1 MDAKD
6 LFLIQHAH
14 LHTASVSGEHGPSL
28 EDSLCD
34 GLAPEQMCERPDG
47 LNSIAWLLWHMTRF
61 EDVVVNTVLRG
72 RPEVLDGAWL
82 ARLGVDTRLVGTGS
96 TDDEVASFSTT
107 VDPIVVREYRAAVGL
122 RTRRWAERE
131 ADWDALATVPDVAA
145 RLAAAPTAL
154 DDRAEWVRALW
165 AKRTGLG
172 LLALPVIGHSYIH
185 IGEARVTRSRLGGR
199 VP

>member
-1 MDAKD
+1 MDARD

-14 LHTASVSGEHGPSL
+14 LHTTAVSGESGPSL

-34 GLAPEQMCERPDG
+34 GLSPEQMRERPGG
-47 LNSIAWLLWHMTRF
+47 LNSIVWLLWHMTRF

-72 RPEVLDGAWL
+72 APEVLDSAWL
-82 ARLGVDTRLVGTGS
+82 DRLGVDTRLVGTGS
-96 TDDEVASFSTT
+96 TDDEVASFSTK
-107 VDPIVVREYRAAVGL
+107 VDPMLVREYRATVGR
-122 RTRRWAERE
+122 RTRLWAERE
-131 ADWDALATVPDVAA
+131 ADWTALAAVPDVAA
-145 RLAAAPTAL
+145 RLSAAPTAL

-185 IGEARVTRSRLGGR
+185 IGEARVTRSSLGGR

>member
-14 LHTASVSGEHGPSL
+14 LHTAAVSGEHGPSL

-34 GLAPEQMCERPDG
+34 GLTPEQMRERPGG

-72 RPEVLDGAWL
+72 APEVLDGAWL
-82 ARLGVDTRLVGTGS
+82 ARLGIDTRLIGNGS
-96 TDDEVASFSTT
+96 TDDEVASFSTK
-107 VDPIVVREYRAAVGL
+107 VDPLCVREYRAAVGR
-122 RTRRWAERE
+122 RTHRWADRE
-131 ADWDALATVPDVAA
+131 ADWPSLAAVPDVAA
-145 RLAAAPTAL
+145 RLSAAPTAL

-165 AKRTGLG
+165 SSRTGLG
-172 LLALPVIGHSYIH
+172 LLALPVIAHSNIH
-185 IGEARVTRSRLGGR
+185 IGEARVTRARLGGR

>member
-6 LFLIQHAH
+6 LFLLQHAH
-14 LHTASVSGEHGPSL
+14 LHTAAVSGEEGPSL

-34 GLAPEQMCERPDG
+34 GLSPDLMRERPGG
-47 LNSIAWLLWHMTRF
+47 LNSIVWLLWHMTRF

-72 RPEVLDGAWL
+72 APEVLDGAWL
-82 ARLGVDTRLVGTGS
+82 ARLGIDTRLIGTGS
-96 TDDEVASFSTT
+96 SDDEVASFSTT
-107 VDPIVVREYRAAVGL
+107 VDPLLVRDYRAAVGR
-122 RTRRWAERE
+122 RTHRWAERE
-131 ADWDALATVPDVAA
+131 ADWDALAAVPDVAA

-165 AKRTGLG
+165 SKRTGLG

-185 IGEARVTRSRLGGR
+185 IGEARVTRARLGER

>member
-6 LFLIQHAH
+6 LFLRQQAH

-34 GLAPEQMCERPDG
+34 GLTPGQMRERPDG
-47 LNSIAWLLWHMTRF
+47 LNSIVWLLWHMTRF

-72 RPEVLDGAWL
+72 KPEVLDGAWL
-82 ARLGVDTRLVGTGS
+82 ARLGIDTRLIGTGS
-96 TDDEVASFSTT
+96 TDDEVADFSTK
-107 VDPIVVREYRAAVGL
+107 VDPLLVREYRAAVGL

-131 ADWDALATVPDVAA
+131 ARWDDLASVPDVAA

-165 AKRTGLG
+165 SRRTGLG
-172 LLALPVIGHSYIH
+172 LLALPVIGHGYIH
-185 IGEARVTRSRLGGR
+185 IGEARVTRARLGGR